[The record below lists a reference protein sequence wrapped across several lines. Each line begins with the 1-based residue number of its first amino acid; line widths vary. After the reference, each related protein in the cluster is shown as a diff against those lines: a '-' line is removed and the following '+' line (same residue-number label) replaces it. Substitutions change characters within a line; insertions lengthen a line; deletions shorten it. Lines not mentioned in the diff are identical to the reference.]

1 MQMCVHGHAPYQ
13 CVCMDTH
20 RTNVQINTALCSGPA
35 PAPGTTNVPVGHN
48 NLSEPHTPVWKEQ
61 VGQLCHLGKKHRG
74 YLGLARIKCRRAGR
88 HLPWGIPMLELK
100 MAVLSPKALPW
111 WDDEACGEEGDGA
124 GGCAA
129 CVCVKPRSGSEA
141 TNCCSLKTVCHLIA
155 LIGTQ
160 PTVAQLRYSLRLQCP
175 VGSQHAMDSGSNPHC

>member
-74 YLGLARIKCRRAGR
+74 YLDWRGSSA
-88 HLPWGIPMLELK
+88 
-100 MAVLSPKALPW
+100 
-111 WDDEACGEEGDGA
+111 EEQEDIYHGA
-124 GGCAA
+124 
-129 CVCVKPRSGSEA
+129 
-141 TNCCSLKTVCHLIA
+141 SLCW
-155 LIGTQ
+155 
-160 PTVAQLRYSLRLQCP
+160 S
-175 VGSQHAMDSGSNPHC
+175 